1 MAPDRSCSHTYE
13 DGRPCDAPSNFVDPE
28 TGYCPAHGPNAS
40 ERMAEQGRK
49 GAETT
54 AKKLRG
60 EGLDPDDLPPLDSPQ
75 AAERWLEAVGRAV
88 ATGEL
93 SHNAGKA
100 VARLVREFL
109 RAREA
114 GTVAEEIEELRDK
127 VAALRRGEL
136 EVLE

>member
-1 MAPDRSCSHTYE
+1 MAPERTCSATKD
-13 DGRPCDAPSNFVDPE
+13 DGTPCGAPPELVDPD
-28 TGYCPAHGPNAS
+28 TGLCPSHAPDAA
-40 ERMAEQGRK
+40 ERLSKQGKK
-49 GAETT
+49 GAAAT

-109 RAREA
+109 RARDA
-114 GTVAEEIEELRDK
+114 GAVTEEIEELREV
-127 VAALRRGEL
+127 VAEIRRDEM
-136 EVLE
+136 EVEG